1 MRLFIAINLPK
12 EVKDYLWELKE
23 EFRELGK
30 FNLTAKSKY
39 HITLKFLGE
48 IKEDKL
54 VEIKEKLSEIKF
66 SSFETS
72 LNKLGCFND
81 RILWINLIPEEGV
94 LKLAKLIDQ
103 EFMEKEQRF
112 SAHITLA
119 RIKSIKN
126 KNKFIEKLETKVK
139 PIKFKISSFELMKSI
154 LSKDGAKYET
164 LETYSLNQ

>member
-72 LNKLGCFND
+72 
-81 RILWINLIPEEGV
+81 IN
-94 LKLAKLIDQ
+94 
-103 EFMEKEQRF
+103 
-112 SAHITLA
+112 
-119 RIKSIKN
+119 N

-164 LETYSLNQ
+164 LETYSLN